1 MALRRERRA
10 VWRTAPGSLGRD
22 GSLGYGTPTS
32 IRPLALHA
40 CSADCPCAAHVPA
53 QENCAIG
60 LICGVAGARRACPR
74 EHTTLLQ
81 SCNYWKNANQQGL
94 PFTLDPRV
102 LYRGAGLPPS
112 PSRARI
118 RARMLLCSSRDNRSD
133 WRVRRRPQATP
144 STRST
149 TASVSCTSFTPTVRA
164 AREPSVKH
172 TQRGVDPM
180 SRERVQ
186 GERACMRRGR
196 ASSRRVVAPRAAA
209 GIIQRMIIG
218 CADRPLGDGEKILAG
233 MASGASSG
241 ILCGPME
248 LIMIQQQRKGGG
260 LVGTAIDMVKAGPA
274 TFFRG
279 TLAMMA
285 REGIYAGGFLGL
297 MPVVRRTIRET
308 FPDSVGKTEDS
319 ARMAAAFVAG
329 PICGI
334 ASHPPDTIK
343 TCLQG
348 DIEGTVYKT
357 YGQTYSKIVSE
368 KGVAA
373 LWSGYP
379 WRLFRCDG
387 HARAELGRGGGGLTG
402 GGHGVA
408 PCQRRR

>member
-1 MALRRERRA
+1 M
-10 VWRTAPGSLGRD
+10 
-22 GSLGYGTPTS
+22 
-32 IRPLALHA
+32 
-40 CSADCPCAAHVPA
+40 
-53 QENCAIG
+53 ENCAIG
-60 LICGVAGARRACPR
+60 LICGVAD
-74 EHTTLLQ
+74 TTLLQ

-102 LYRGAGLPPS
+102 LYRGYTVNTLNNGLCVMYQFY
-112 PSRARI
+112 A
-118 RARMLLCSSRDNRSD
+118 N
-133 WRVRRRPQATP
+133 
-144 STRST
+144 
-149 TASVSCTSFTPTVRA
+149 
-164 AREPSVKH
+164 
-172 TQRGVDPM
+172 
-180 SRERVQ
+180 
-186 GERACMRRGR
+186 
-196 ASSRRVVAPRAAA
+196 
-209 GIIQRMIIG
+209 GIIQRMITG
-218 CADRPLGDGEKILAG
+218 GADRPLGDGEKILAG

-379 WRLFRCDG
+379 WRLFRQCVALMLFDKIASEG
-387 HARAELGRGGGGLTG
+387 APMLFPHAFPEKQKKEAFRA
-402 GGHGVA
+402 
-408 PCQRRR
+408 